1 MNKIRIDM
9 KKKECMIDRLGLGKL
24 MAIVAAYLI
33 IAIVVAVLFFD
44 CVPACVLSLPF
55 IGVIVKKVSQI
66 MAERKKNRMR
76 LEFKELLFSLAANM
90 AAGYSIERA
99 FVPAY
104 RELEGMYQGH
114 SLILGEMSS
123 LINGLEMNQDIGKLI
138 GDLAKRSGIKE
149 IDEFAHIVSVSG
161 KSGGNVIKMMK
172 GMAENIDRRM
182 EVEMEVATTVAAKRF
197 EQNIMTCMPFAMIL
211 YMRVCNPGYMDVMY
225 GNVFGVVVMSI
236 CLCAIVVSVVWSRRI
251 TDIYV

>member
-9 KKKECMIDRLGLGKL
+9 KKYMIYRFDLGKL
-24 MAIVAAYLI
+24 VAIVAAYLI

-44 CVPACVLSLPF
+44 CVPACVLSVPF
-55 IGVIVKKVSQI
+55 IGVIVKKSFRI
-66 MAERKKNRMR
+66 MAERKKNHMR

-114 SLILGEMSS
+114 SLILGEIS
-123 LINGLEMNQDIGKLI
+123 LIIKGMEVNQDIGKLL
-138 GDLAKRSGIKE
+138 GDFATRSGVKE
-149 IDEFAHIVSVSG
+149 IDEFARVVYVSG

-182 EVEMEVATTVAAKRF
+182 EVEMEVSTTVAAKRF
-197 EQNIMTCMPFAMIL
+197 EQNIMTCMPFAMII

-225 GNVFGVVVMSI
+225 GNIFGVMVMAI

-251 TDIYV
+251 TDIHV

>member
-9 KKKECMIDRLGLGKL
+9 KKYMIYRFDLGKL
-24 MAIVAAYLI
+24 VAIVAAYLI

-44 CVPACVLSLPF
+44 CVPACVLSVPF
-55 IGVIVKKVSQI
+55 IGVIVKKSSRI
-66 MAERKKNRMR
+66 IAERKKNRMR

-114 SLILGEMSS
+114 SLILGEIS
-123 LINGLEMNQDIGKLI
+123 LIIKGMEVNQDI
-138 GDLAKRSGIKE
+138 AARSGVKE
-149 IDEFAHIVSVSG
+149 IDEFASMVYVSG

-182 EVEMEVATTVAAKRF
+182 EVEMEVSTTVAAKRF

-225 GNVFGVVVMSI
+225 GNIFGVMVMAI

-251 TDIYV
+251 TDIHV